1 MNNNNKV
8 KIVFALLASLWLIS
22 CGNNTTNDI
31 DFDFSTLK
39 TSKIKTNVDDENK
52 KGGQP
57 DKESFTEE
65 LVPYKNN
72 KEILSI
78 TKFGKKDPF
87 SKGIQVNKL
96 NLNLKLTGFL
106 NTDSNKY
113 AFVRY
118 LNNKGT
124 ITEGSIGGVNTFLLP
139 NGAKV
144 INIDPKN
151 MKLTIKFENEDFVF
165 EL

>member
-1 MNNNNKV
+1 MKNNITT
-8 KIVFALLASLWLIS
+8 KIILVFFASSLLFS
-22 CGNNTTNDI
+22 CSKKNNDI

-39 TSKIKTNVDDENK
+39 KSKKVNEKKIENK
-52 KGGQP
+52 TQNNQI
-57 DKESFTEE
+57 DKSFIKD
-65 LVPYKNN
+65 LVTFEPIEKIQSKVKY
-72 KEILSI
+72 
-78 TKFGKKDPF
+78 GKKDPF
-87 SKGIQVNKL
+87 SEGRQVNKL

-106 NTDSNKY
+106 NTNNNKY

-124 ITEGSIGGVNTFLLP
+124 ITEASIGGVNTNLLP

>member
-1 MNNNNKV
+1 MKNNITT
-8 KIVFALLASLWLIS
+8 KIILVFFASSLIFS
-22 CGNNTTNDI
+22 CSKKNNDI

-39 TSKIKTNVDDENK
+39 KSKKINEKKIENK
-52 KGGQP
+52 TQNNQI
-57 DKESFTEE
+57 DKSFIKD
-65 LVPYKNN
+65 LVTFEPREKIQSKVKY
-72 KEILSI
+72 
-78 TKFGKKDPF
+78 GKKDPF
-87 SKGIQVNKL
+87 SEGIQVNKL

-106 NTDSNKY
+106 NTNNNKY

-124 ITEGSIGGVNTFLLP
+124 ITEASIGGVNTNLLP

>member
-1 MNNNNKV
+1 MNNNKV
-8 KIVFALLASLWLIS
+8 KIVFALLASLWIIS
-22 CGNNTTNDI
+22 CGKNTNNDI
-31 DFDFSTLK
+31 DFDFSTLRK
-39 TSKIKTNVDDENK
+39 SKIKSNIDNENK

-57 DKESFTEE
+57 GKESFIRE

-87 SKGIQVNKL
+87 SKGSQENKI

-144 INIDPKN
+144 ITIDSKQN
-151 MKLTIKFENEDFVF
+151 QLKISLDNEDFIF

>member
-1 MNNNNKV
+1 MKNNITT
-8 KIVFALLASLWLIS
+8 KIILVFFASSLLFS
-22 CGNNTTNDI
+22 CSKKNNDI
-31 DFDFSTLK
+31 DFDFSNLK
-39 TSKIKTNVDDENK
+39 KSKKVNEKKIENK
-52 KGGQP
+52 TQNNQI
-57 DKESFTEE
+57 DKSFIRD
-65 LVPYKNN
+65 LVTFEPREKIQSKVKY
-72 KEILSI
+72 
-78 TKFGKKDPF
+78 GKKDPF
-87 SKGIQVNKL
+87 SEGIQVNKL

-106 NTDSNKY
+106 NTDNNKY

-124 ITEGSIGGVNTFLLP
+124 ITEASIGGVNTNLLP

>member
-1 MNNNNKV
+1 MNNNKV

-22 CGNNTTNDI
+22 CGKNTTNDF

-39 TSKIKTNVDDENK
+39 TSKIKTSVDDENK

-65 LVPYKNN
+65 LIPYKNN

-87 SKGIQVNKL
+87 SKGSQVNQL

-106 NTDSNKY
+106 NTDNNKY
-113 AFVRY
+113 AFVHY

-124 ITEGSIGGVNTFLLP
+124 ITEASIGGVNTNLLP

>member
-1 MNNNNKV
+1 MKNNITT
-8 KIVFALLASLWLIS
+8 KIILVFFASSLLFS
-22 CGNNTTNDI
+22 CSKKNNDI

-39 TSKIKTNVDDENK
+39 KSKKVNEKKIENK
-52 KGGQP
+52 TQNNQI
-57 DKESFTEE
+57 DKSFIKD
-65 LVPYKNN
+65 LVTFEPREKIQSKVKY
-72 KEILSI
+72 
-78 TKFGKKDPF
+78 GKKDPF
-87 SKGIQVNKL
+87 SEGIKVNKL
-96 NLNLKLTGFL
+96 NVNLKLTGFL
-106 NTDSNKY
+106 NTNKNKY

-124 ITEGSIGGVNTFLLP
+124 ITEASIGGVNTNLLP

>member
-1 MNNNNKV
+1 MNNNKV

-22 CGNNTTNDI
+22 CGKNTTNDI

-52 KGGQP
+52 KGRQP

-151 MKLTIKFENEDFVF
+151 MKLTIKFENEDYVF

>member
-1 MNNNNKV
+1 MNNNKV
-8 KIVFALLASLWLIS
+8 KIVFAFLASLWLIS

-106 NTDSNKY
+106 NTNNDKY

-124 ITEGSIGGVNTFLLP
+124 ITEASIGGVNTNLLP

>member
-1 MNNNNKV
+1 MKNNITT
-8 KIVFALLASLWLIS
+8 KIILVFFASSLLFS
-22 CGNNTTNDI
+22 CSKKNNDI
-31 DFDFSTLK
+31 DFDFSTLRK
-39 TSKIKTNVDDENK
+39 SKIKSNIDNENK
-52 KGGQP
+52 KGSQP
-57 DKESFTEE
+57 GKESFIRE

-87 SKGIQVNKL
+87 SKGSQVNKI

-106 NTDSNKY
+106 NTDNNKY

-118 LNNKGT
+118 LNNNGT
-124 ITEGSIGGVNTFLLP
+124 ITEASIGGVNTNLLP

>member
-1 MNNNNKV
+1 M
-8 KIVFALLASLWLIS
+8 KINFTTKIILIFFASSFLFS
-22 CGNNTTNDI
+22 CSKKNNDI

-39 TSKIKTNVDDENK
+39 KSKKVNEKKIENKTQNNQIDKSFIRDLVPFETREKIQSKIK
-52 KGGQP
+52 
-57 DKESFTEE
+57 
-65 LVPYKNN
+65 Y
-72 KEILSI
+72 
-78 TKFGKKDPF
+78 GKKDPF
-87 SKGIQVNKL
+87 SEGSQVNKL

-106 NTDSNKY
+106 NSNNNKY

-124 ITEGSIGGVNTFLLP
+124 ITEASIGGVNTNLLP

-151 MKLTIKFENEDFVF
+151 MKLTIKFENEDYIF

>member
-1 MNNNNKV
+1 MKNNITT
-8 KIVFALLASLWLIS
+8 KIILVFFASSLLFS
-22 CGNNTTNDI
+22 CSKKNNDI

-39 TSKIKTNVDDENK
+39 KSKKVNEKKIENK
-52 KGGQP
+52 TQNNQI
-57 DKESFTEE
+57 DKSFIKD
-65 LVPYKNN
+65 L
-72 KEILSI
+72 I
-78 TKFGKKDPF
+78 TFEPVEKIQSKVKYGKKDPF
-87 SKGIQVNKL
+87 SEGIQVNKL

-106 NTDSNKY
+106 NTNNNKY

-124 ITEGSIGGVNTFLLP
+124 ITEASIGGVNTNLLP

-151 MKLTIKFENEDFVF
+151 MKLMIKFENEDFIF

>member
-1 MNNNNKV
+1 MNNNKV
-8 KIVFALLASLWLIS
+8 KIVFAFLASLWLIS

-31 DFDFSTLK
+31 DFDFSTLRK
-39 TSKIKTNVDDENK
+39 SKIKNNIDNENK

-57 DKESFTEE
+57 DKESFIEE

-72 KEILSI
+72 NEILSI

-87 SKGIQVNKL
+87 SEGVQLNK
-96 NLNLKLTGFL
+96 LNLKLTGFL
-106 NTDSNKY
+106 NTDNNKY

-118 LNNKGT
+118 LNNNGT
-124 ITEGSIGGVNTFLLP
+124 ITEASIGGVNTNLLP

>member
-1 MNNNNKV
+1 MKNNITTKVISIFFVPLLISSCSKTNNN
-8 KIVFALLASLWLIS
+8 
-22 CGNNTTNDI
+22 T
-31 DFDFSTLK
+31 DFDFSTLRK
-39 TSKIKTNVDDENK
+39 STIKSNIDNENK
-52 KGGQP
+52 KEGQP
-57 DKESFTEE
+57 DKESFIEE
-65 LVPYKNN
+65 LVPYKNK

-87 SKGIQVNKL
+87 SEGVQVNKL
-96 NLNLKLTGFL
+96 NQNLKLTGFL
-106 NTDSNKY
+106 NTDNNKY

-124 ITEGSIGGVNTFLLP
+124 ITEASIGGVNTNLLP

-151 MKLTIKFENEDFVF
+151 MKLTIKFVNEDFVF

>member
-1 MNNNNKV
+1 M
-8 KIVFALLASLWLIS
+8 
-22 CGNNTTNDI
+22 
-31 DFDFSTLK
+31 
-39 TSKIKTNVDDENK
+39 
-52 KGGQP
+52 
-57 DKESFTEE
+57 
-65 LVPYKNN
+65 PYKNN

-87 SKGIQVNKL
+87 SKGSQVNKL

-106 NTDSNKY
+106 NTDNNKY

-118 LNNKGT
+118 LNNNGT
-124 ITEGSIGGVNTFLLP
+124 ITEASIGGVNTKLLP

>member
-1 MNNNNKV
+1 MKNNITT
-8 KIVFALLASLWLIS
+8 KIILVFFASSLIFS
-22 CGNNTTNDI
+22 CSKKNNDI

-39 TSKIKTNVDDENK
+39 KSKKINEKKIENK
-52 KGGQP
+52 TQNNQI
-57 DKESFTEE
+57 DKSFIKD
-65 LVPYKNN
+65 LVTFEPREKIQSKVKY
-72 KEILSI
+72 
-78 TKFGKKDPF
+78 GKKDPF
-87 SKGIQVNKL
+87 SEGIQVNKL

-106 NTDSNKY
+106 NTDNNKY

-124 ITEGSIGGVNTFLLP
+124 ITEASIGGVNTNLLP